1 MSIKQYEYL
10 VALAETGSF
19 LKAAKRC
26 CIGQPTPSIQ
36 IKKLEQTLGV
46 IIFDRSRQ
54 PVTFT
59 EIGQPALEQV
69 RVVLEHVNVLKS
81 IANRRTPPYEQNNS
95 LEQTANKVGNLTP
108 GHIKLIA
115 SHGK

>member
-1 MSIKQYEYL
+1 MSIKQYEYI

-26 CIGQPTPSIQ
+26 CIGQPTLSIQ

-54 PVTFT
+54 PVTLT
-59 EIGQPALEQV
+59 EIGQPVLEQI
-69 RVVLEHVNVLKS
+69 RVVLEHFKVLKS
-81 IANRRTPPYEQNNS
+81 IANQRTPAYEGNNS
-95 LEQTANKVGNLTP
+95 LEETAQKVGNLTP
-108 GHIKLIA
+108 AHIN
-115 SHGK
+115 

>member
-1 MSIKQYEYL
+1 MSIKRYEYL

-26 CIGQPTPSIQ
+26 CIGQPTLSIQ
-36 IKKLEQTLGV
+36 IKKLERTLGV

-54 PVTFT
+54 PVTLT
-59 EIGQPALEQV
+59 EIGRPVLEQV

-81 IANRRTPPYEQNNS
+81 IANRRTPQGSSKIS
-95 LEQTANKVGNLTP
+95 LTGDDLSP
-108 GHIKLIA
+108 A
-115 SHGK
+115 SIRTTINHGK

>member
-26 CIGQPTPSIQ
+26 CIGQPTLSIQ

-46 IIFDRSRQ
+46 TIFDRSRQ
-54 PVTFT
+54 PVKLT
-59 EIGQPALEQV
+59 EIGQPVLAQV
-69 RVVLEHVNVLKS
+69 RVVLEHGNVLKS
-81 IANRRTPPYEQNNS
+81 IANRRTRCVSKVS
-95 LEQTANKVGNLTP
+95 LTHNALKAVICRQRL
-108 GHIKLIA
+108 
-115 SHGK
+115 

>member
-19 LKAAKRC
+19 LRAAKRC
-26 CIGQPTPSIQ
+26 CIGQPTLSIQ

-46 IIFDRSRQ
+46 ILFDRSRQ
-54 PVTFT
+54 PVTLT
-59 EIGQPALEQV
+59 EIGQPVLEQV

-81 IANRRTPPYEQNNS
+81 IANRRTTECARKFS
-95 LEQTANKVGNLTP
+95 LK
-108 GHIKLIA
+108 HITHDGADLSPAVIKTITNY
-115 SHGK
+115 G

>member
-19 LKAAKRC
+19 LKAAKKC
-26 CIGQPTPSIQ
+26 CIGQPTLSIQ
-36 IKKLEQTLGV
+36 IKKLEQTLGI

-54 PVTFT
+54 PVTLT
-59 EIGQPALEQV
+59 EIGQPVLEQI

-81 IANRRTPPYEQNNS
+81 IANRRTPPYERNNR
-95 LEQTANKVGNLTP
+95 LEETAHKFDNLTP
-108 GHIKLIA
+108 AHIN
-115 SHGK
+115 